1 MFNQLN
7 NTFANLLK
15 SKQIKII
22 LFITSIIIYLYSR
35 IVVLNGELLTEE
47 WLFLS
52 PGINL
57 FSKKCFSL

>member
-47 WLFLS
+47 WLF
-52 PGINL
+52 
-57 FSKKCFSL
+57 

>member
-7 NTFANLLK
+7 NIVVNLFK
-15 SKQIKII
+15 SKKIKII

-52 PGINL
+52 ME
-57 FSKKCFSL
+57 